1 MKAIRRAWARLAN
14 SVHPFS
20 HEVALQREI
29 ASHIEMQTDEYVRQG
44 MSPSDAA
51 RAARLKFGSLES
63 VKETYRDER
72 RLPFFE
78 LVGQDLRYAFR
89 GMRRSPGLAIVA
101 ILSLAIGI
109 GANTAI
115 FSVVNGVLLR
125 ALPYKE
131 TGRLFAVRE
140 AVLNSDLS
148 SNPANPLHIREWKKQ
163 CPSLESVAAVRL
175 TAFSLLAN
183 GESEQIQGARI
194 DPELFATLGLEPHL
208 GRTFGP
214 DEAQP
219 GKDRVVIVA
228 DSIWRRRFGADPGV
242 VGRSIDLTG
251 QSYIVVGILP
261 PQFRLPFSGNL
272 QPYSNLQREP
282 EIYQPLVVSSRELRP
297 MGNFNYG
304 AIARL
309 RPGAGVERAL
319 AELNTVQA
327 QFPKLAGESAA
338 LEARLFPLQE
348 LFVGNVRLQLWTLM
362 GAVAAV
368 LLIVCVNLANLLI
381 ARMTARTRESA
392 IRAALGASRGRQLR
406 QFLTESVL
414 LSTIGGSIGVALAFL
429 GVNLLVGMAP
439 SDLPRLDQV
448 HIDTVVLA
456 FAAWVSIAA
465 AVLSGLLPAYMIVR
479 KNPHDALK
487 SGSHTATA
495 TAGSLRMRY
504 ALVGVEVALG
514 TALLIV
520 AGLLTT
526 SFIHVLHIDKGFE
539 TQRVLAL
546 DLSLMGDKYQDD
558 DHRER
563 FFRQV
568 LQRLRDLPTVVSAA
582 VVSALPT
589 RGESWIDPIA
599 VEGDTRP
606 VFQRLMPNNRFVSPE
621 YFRTMGIRIV
631 KGRSFEETDRGHGY
645 GVLSQKLAERLWP
658 GQDPIGKRFVGQGEN
673 PQTVIGVVA
682 DVRTTLTSEPVMIVY
697 YPYWLTPLPS
707 TSVVV
712 RTTGDPMTLAPLVR
726 AAIKDADIRV
736 PIRSMKTL
744 DEVVDAAVA
753 QRRFQLIVVVLFAAS
768 ALAVASLG
776 IYGVVSFSVARRRTE
791 MGLRLALGAQ
801 PADLLLLVIRQG
813 MTPVALGLLGGIA
826 LALSLSSV
834 LRGLLF
840 GVTPSDPGTIAIVL
854 ALLAMTALVACLIP
868 ARAAASSDPVRALRL
883 E

>member
-1 MKAIRRAWARLAN
+1 
-14 SVHPFS
+14 
-20 HEVALQREI
+20 
-29 ASHIEMQTDEYVRQG
+29 
-44 MSPSDAA
+44 
-51 RAARLKFGSLES
+51 
-63 VKETYRDER
+63 
-72 RLPFFE
+72 
-78 LVGQDLRYAFR
+78 
-89 GMRRSPGLAIVA
+89 
-101 ILSLAIGI
+101 
-109 GANTAI
+109 
-115 FSVVNGVLLR
+115 
-125 ALPYKE
+125 
-131 TGRLFAVRE
+131 
-140 AVLNSDLS
+140 
-148 SNPANPLHIREWKKQ
+148 
-163 CPSLESVAAVRL
+163 
-175 TAFSLLAN
+175 
-183 GESEQIQGARI
+183 
-194 DPELFATLGLEPHL
+194 
-208 GRTFGP
+208 
-214 DEAQP
+214 
-219 GKDRVVIVA
+219 
-228 DSIWRRRFGADPGV
+228 
-242 VGRSIDLTG
+242 
-251 QSYIVVGILP
+251 
-261 PQFRLPFSGNL
+261 
-272 QPYSNLQREP
+272 
-282 EIYQPLVVSSRELRP
+282 

-309 RPGAGVERAL
+309 RPGATVERAL
-319 AELNTVQA
+319 AELNIVQA
-327 QFPKLAGESAA
+327 QFPRLAGENVV
-338 LEARLFPLQE
+338 LGARLVPLDQ

-381 ARMTARTRESA
+381 ARMMARNRESA
-392 IRAALGASRGRQLR
+392 IRAALGASRARQLR
-406 QFLTESVL
+406 QFLTESAL
-414 LSTIGGSIGVALAFL
+414 LSAIGGSIGVALAFL
-429 GVNLLVGMAP
+429 GVNLLIRTAP
-439 SDLPRLDQV
+439 ADLLRLDQV
-448 HIDTVVLA
+448 RVDPVVLA
-456 FAAWVSIAA
+456 FAACVSLAA
-465 AVLSGLLPAYMIVR
+465 SLLSGLLPAYLIVR

-495 TAGSLRMRY
+495 SGGSLRTRY
-504 ALVGVEVALG
+504 VLIGIEVALG
-514 TALLIV
+514 TALLMV

-526 SFIHVLHIDKGFE
+526 SFVRVLHIDKGFE
-539 TQRVLAL
+539 TERVLVL
-546 DLSLMGDKYQDD
+546 DLSLMGNKYQDD

-563 FFRQV
+563 FFRQL
-568 LQRLRDLPTVVSAA
+568 LQTLRDTPTVVSAA
-582 VVSALPT
+582 VASALPT

-631 KGRSFEETDRGHGY
+631 KGRSFEEADRRHDY

-658 GQDPIGKRFVGQGEN
+658 GQDPIGKRFVGPGEN
-673 PQTVIGVVA
+673 PKTVIGVVA

-697 YPYWLTPLPS
+697 YPYWVTPLPS
-707 TSVVV
+707 TSVIV
-712 RTTGDPMTLAPLVR
+712 RTTGDPMTLAPLAR
-726 AAIKDADIRV
+726 SAIKDADVGV

-801 PADLLLLVIRQG
+801 PVDLLLLVIRQG

-834 LRGLLF
+834 VRGLLF